1 MMAAVAHPSPT
12 DPGSPL
18 ARERWADLVRQIGS
32 APYRRAL
39 VWAIPALVLAYGFAV
54 ANFTLAGDDWFAVFP
69 EENLDTHFALVA
81 GRWLMPVM
89 WAVTGAGVFVPFF
102 SFALA
107 LVLLALAGFAAA
119 AVWGLT
125 RPRAV
130 TAVVA
135 LFVINPLFTD
145 ALNTK
150 PAHLS
155 SSLAVVL
162 AVVAAWVLVRWEA
175 ARVWRVAASTGLLLL
190 VLASYQP
197 IALVF
202 VVVAGGCEVV
212 SLGWGETPYRRRAWR
227 RWLELLAAALAAVAA
242 YLLSVRISWWVT
254 GTDSSTASSIYSL
267 TGGYP
272 STLRQI
278 GGTVREGLRVV
289 ADFWVGSTTLYPVAL
304 KVTSLLL
311 VLGGIT
317 VAALGIG
324 RKKGRGSFG
333 AWAWLGVL
341 GVGSLVLPFAMLFL
355 RQHPPMRGSVF
366 TTVGLVVGFW
376 AGLFLERVAAGGWRR
391 QAAAMAGMA
400 LVLLTVLGCAHQI
413 NRGYFGLYL
422 SNQRDLANA
431 NRMLSVME
439 QMPQFDEGERIKVE
453 LAGLVRFRR
462 PAAPFTSVTPGAGL
476 SIVNCSG
483 LSCQKRLVNM
493 LNLIGG
499 GQRRFVAVS
508 VSGDPDVRAVIDA
521 MPSWPEPGS
530 IRFLDGAFVVK
541 GS

>member
-1 MMAAVAHPSPT
+1 M
-12 DPGSPL
+12 
-18 ARERWADLVRQIGS
+18 
-32 APYRRAL
+32 
-39 VWAIPALVLAYGFAV
+39 
-54 ANFTLAGDDWFAVFP
+54 
-69 EENLDTHFALVA
+69 
-81 GRWLMPVM
+81 
-89 WAVTGAGVFVPFF
+89 
-102 SFALA
+102 
-107 LVLLALAGFAAA
+107 
-119 AVWGLT
+119 
-125 RPRAV
+125 
-130 TAVVA
+130 
-135 LFVINPLFTD
+135 
-145 ALNTK
+145 
-150 PAHLS
+150 
-155 SSLAVVL
+155 
-162 AVVAAWVLVRWEA
+162 
-175 ARVWRVAASTGLLLL
+175 
-190 VLASYQP
+190 
-197 IALVF
+197 
-202 VVVAGGCEVV
+202 VVAGGYEVV
-212 SLGWGETPYRRRAWR
+212 SLSWGELPYRRRAWR
-227 RWLELLAAALAAVAA
+227 RWLELLAATVAAVAA
-242 YLLSVRISWWVT
+242 YLVSVRISWWVT
-254 GTDSSTASSIYSL
+254 DTDPSTATSIYSL

-289 ADFWVGSTTLYPVAL
+289 ADFWSGSTTLYPVAL

-317 VAALGIG
+317 VAALGVG
-324 RKKGRGSFG
+324 RKKGRGSSG
-333 AWAWLGVL
+333 AWVWLGVL

-376 AGLFLERVAAGGWRR
+376 AGLFLEHVAAGGWRR
-391 QAAAMAGMA
+391 RAAALAGMA

-439 QMPQFDEGERIKVE
+439 QMPEFDEGERIRVE
-453 LAGLVRFRR
+453 LAGLVRFRG
-462 PAAPFTSVTPGAGL
+462 PAAPFPSVTPGAGL

-508 VSGDPDVRAVIDA
+508 VSGDPEVRAVIDA